1 MPMQHYTIGV
11 LHCGD
16 MGSAIATC
24 LVESGH
30 RVVTCT
36 QGRSEQ
42 TVGLAR
48 KCGVE
53 VLSNLAEVVAVSE
66 VLISLVPPSASVELA
81 ESVVANNPA
90 PGMIFVDANSGSPG
104 QIGQIEQLMGSVGAK
119 LVDASIHG
127 GAHRLCEIGVIYLS
141 GEAAEVVEQI
151 FNSVLRVRTL
161 GDVPGTA
168 TRMKILLGG
177 VSKGLNALF
186 LEVGSIACR
195 DGMLDSFLDECHA
208 FYPAIMQAVDRML
221 PTYPRHARRRVS
233 ELEHV
238 ERLASDH
245 GLDAGMIRQAT
256 GWISGVSQMDWT
268 ESAYTTQEVIQTVAR
283 VKGTES

>member
-1 MPMQHYTIGV
+1 
-11 LHCGD
+11 
-16 MGSAIATC
+16 MGSAIASC
-24 LVESGH
+24 LLESGH

-36 QGRSEQ
+36 GGRSEQ

-53 VLSNLAEVVAVSE
+53 VLSNLAEVVAASH
-66 VLISLVPPSASVELA
+66 VLISLVPPAASVELA
-81 ESVVANNPA
+81 ESVVASHPA
-90 PGMIFVDANSGSPG
+90 PGMVFVDANSGSPE
-104 QIGQIEQLMGSVGAK
+104 QIDQIEQLMGSAGAE

-127 GAHRLCEIGVIYLS
+127 GAHRLREIGVIYLS
-141 GEAAEVVEQI
+141 GKAAEVVEQI

-161 GDVPGTA
+161 GSSPGIA
-168 TRMKILLGG
+168 TRMKVLLGG

-195 DGMLDSFLDECHA
+195 DGMLDSFLDECQA
-208 FYPAIMQAVDRML
+208 FYPAVMEAVDRML
-221 PTYPRHARRRVS
+221 PTYPRHAERRVS

-245 GLDAGMIRQAT
+245 GLDAGMTRQAT
-256 GWISGVSQMDWT
+256 GWIGGISRMDWQ
-268 ESAYTTQEVIQTVAR
+268 EAEYTTKEVIEAVAR
-283 VKGTES
+283 FTSAES

>member
-1 MPMQHYTIGV
+1 MSMQHYTVGV

-16 MGSAIATC
+16 MGSAIARC
-24 LVESGH
+24 LLESGH

-36 QGRSEQ
+36 EGRSEQ

-53 VLSNLAEVVAVSE
+53 VLSNLAEVVAASQ
-66 VLISLVPPSASVELA
+66 VLISLVPPTASVELA
-81 ESVVANNPA
+81 ESVVACNPA
-90 PGMIFVDANSGSPG
+90 PGMIFVDANSGSVE
-104 QIGQIEQLMGSVGAK
+104 QIGQIEQLIDSVDAK

-127 GAHRLCEIGVIYLS
+127 GAHRLSEIGVIYLS
-141 GEAAEVVEQI
+141 GKAAEVIEQI
-151 FNSVLRVRTL
+151 FISVLRVRTL
-161 GDVPGTA
+161 GDAPGTA
-168 TRMKILLGG
+168 TRLKILLGG

-195 DGMLDSFLDECHA
+195 DGMLDSFLDECQT

-221 PTYPRHARRRVS
+221 PTYPRHAGRRVS

-245 GLDAGMIRQAT
+245 GLDAGMTRQAT
-256 GWISGVSQMDWT
+256 KWIGGMSQMDCQ
-268 ESAYTTQEVIQTVAR
+268 EAEYTTKEVILSVAR
-283 VKGTES
+283 AKGAES